1 MRYSIFLLAL
11 IFAFLVF
18 IFSIDRNWRPNTIED
33 PNLNEISGLVASH
46 THNGVYW
53 GINDSANA
61 AILFALDKNGKART
75 RINVRG
81 GPYRDIEA
89 LGYGN
94 CEFAPKC
101 IYIADIGDNSRERRR
116 IRILIIKEP
125 ELSAIDAQILQTI
138 YIDYPNGPR
147 NAEALIIRPT
157 DGAIFIIEKLGGK
170 NRHNNPIIYK
180 IPRPNPNIIEARVKA
195 VPVAEISNQAKNT
208 IGLGSITDASFL
220 NSGNGLFIRDYSN
233 LYYTNEP
240 IETGKIINLEAIKI
254 PYMPQSEAI
263 AVSKDD
269 SELVITSEGRHS
281 NIIILKTAEIIN
293 KDALIKDKNK
303 REQNG
308 RP

>member
-1 MRYSIFLLAL
+1 MRYS
-11 IFAFLVF
+11 VF
-18 IFSIDRNWRPNTIED
+18 ILAVVFASLAFVFSIDRNWRPNTIED
-33 PNLNEISGLVASH
+33 ANLNEISGLVASH
-46 THNGVYW
+46 AYNGVYW

-61 AILFALDKNGKART
+61 AILFALDKNGKARA

-94 CEFAPKC
+94 CTFAPKC

-147 NAEALIIRPT
+147 NAEAIMIRPT
-157 DGAIFIIEKLGGK
+157 DGEIFIIEKLGGK
-170 NRHNNPIIYK
+170 ERHNSPIIYK
-180 IPRPNPNIIEARVKA
+180 IPRPNPNFTEARVKA
-195 VPVAEISNQAKNT
+195 EPIAAISNQAKNT
-208 IGLGSITDASFL
+208 ISLGSITDATFL
-220 NSGNGLFIRDYSN
+220 NTGKGFFIRDYSN

-240 IETGKIINLEAIKI
+240 IEKGKIINLEAIKA

-281 NIIILKTAEIIN
+281 HIIIMKIAEIIN
-293 KDALIKDKNK
+293 KDARVKDKNK